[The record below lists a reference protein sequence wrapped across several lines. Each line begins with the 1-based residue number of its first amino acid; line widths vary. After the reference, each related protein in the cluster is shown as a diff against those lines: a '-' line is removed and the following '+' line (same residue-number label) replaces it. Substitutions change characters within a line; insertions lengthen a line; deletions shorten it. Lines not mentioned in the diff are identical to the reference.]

1 VQASRG
7 LNEESQ
13 MLSQVVV
20 DAINK
25 QINSELSAHYAYL
38 AMSAY
43 CERINFVGAARW
55 MRLQSHEEYGH
66 AMRLLDFLIAKNA
79 RVELKGIAEPRGD
92 YKSLV
97 DVFETA
103 YKQEQNVT
111 KQING
116 LYEVAFKAKAFDTVI
131 QTEWFVNEQVEEEK
145 AMREIVAKLQMVK
158 DDPPSLLELDRE
170 LGARTPA
177 AEPTAAQ

>member
-1 VQASRG
+1 
-7 LNEESQ
+7 

-25 QINSELSAHYAYL
+25 QINSELTAHYAYL

-43 CERINFVGAARW
+43 CVRVNFPGAARW
-55 MRLQSHEEYGH
+55 LRLQSQEEYAH
-66 AMRLLDFLIAKNA
+66 AMRLLDFLLAKNA
-79 RVELKGIAEPRGD
+79 KVELKGIGEPKGE

-97 DVFETA
+97 EVFETA

-116 LYEVAFKAKAFDTVI
+116 LYEVAFKAKAFDTVV

-145 AMREIVAKLQMVK
+145 SMREIVAKLRMVK
-158 DDPPSLLELDRE
+158 DDPPSLLDLDRE
-170 LGARTPA
+170 LGARTPS
-177 AEPTAAQ
+177 AEAGGGAE

>member
-1 VQASRG
+1 
-7 LNEESQ
+7 
-13 MLSQVVV
+13 MISQVVV

-43 CERINFVGAARW
+43 CERINFTGAARW
-55 MRLQSHEEYGH
+55 LRTQSQEEYGH
-66 AMRLLDFLIAKNA
+66 ALRLFDFLLAKNA
-79 RVELKGIAEPRGD
+79 KVELKAVGAPKAD
-92 YKSLV
+92 YASLL

-103 YKQEQNVT
+103 YRQEQNVT

-116 LYEVAFKAKAFDTVI
+116 LYEVAFKAKAFDTVV

-145 AMREIVAKLQMVK
+145 SMREIVAKLQMVK
-158 DDPPSLLELDRE
+158 DDPPSLLDLDRD
-170 LGARTPA
+170 LGARQGEAPA
-177 AEPTAAQ
+177 AGGGA

>member
-1 VQASRG
+1 
-7 LNEESQ
+7 

-20 DAINK
+20 DVINK

-38 AMSAY
+38 AMSAH
-43 CERINFVGAARW
+43 CEHINFTGAAKW
-55 MRLQSHEEYGH
+55 LRLQSQEEYGH
-66 AMRLLDFLIAKNA
+66 AMRLLDFLLAKNA
-79 RVELKGIAEPRGD
+79 KVELKGISEPKRE
-92 YKSLV
+92 YTSLV

-145 AMREIVAKLQMVK
+145 AMRDIVARLRMVK
-158 DDPPSLLELDRE
+158 DDPPSLLDLDRD
-170 LGARTPA
+170 LGSRTAAPA
-177 AEPTAAQ
+177 APRGAAE

>member
-1 VQASRG
+1 
-7 LNEESQ
+7 

-20 DAINK
+20 DAINT
-25 QINSELSAHYAYL
+25 QINSELAAHYAYL

-43 CERINFVGAARW
+43 CDRTNFPGAAKW
-55 MRLQSHEEYGH
+55 LRLQSQEEYGH
-66 AMRLLDFLIAKNA
+66 AMRLLDFLLAKNA
-79 RVELKGIAEPRGD
+79 KVELAGINGPRGE
-92 YKSLV
+92 YKSLL

-145 AMREIVAKLQMVK
+145 SMREIVAKLRMVK
-158 DDPPSLLELDRE
+158 DDPPSLLDLDRE
-170 LGARTPA
+170 LGARTATAGAAGA
-177 AEPTAAQ
+177 AE